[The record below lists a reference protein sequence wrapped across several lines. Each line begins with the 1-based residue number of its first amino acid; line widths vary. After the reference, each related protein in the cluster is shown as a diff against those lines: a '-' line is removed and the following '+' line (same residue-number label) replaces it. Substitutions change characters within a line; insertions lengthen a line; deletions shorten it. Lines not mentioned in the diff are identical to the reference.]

1 MMHTYKRVNIY
12 MTLES
17 IEILKKLSKK
27 YNQNHS
33 ELIRNM
39 LKKRVSLKSLKHLER
54 ELESTKKALLLLSR
68 VPNNLN
74 QIARKLNENET
85 AYKFDEYKFYELV
98 EELKDEVKETT
109 LELKINNML
118 LKNIM

>member
-1 MMHTYKRVNIY
+1 MHTYKRVNIY

-27 YNQNHS
+27 YKQNHS